1 MLIVEPAKRLSIDQI
16 LRHKWITKESDP
28 AFDSTLEKY
37 GLSAEVAEEEPIC
50 DVVVDYMLQLPAFKR
65 DDIVCVSIRLFFQ

>member
-16 LRHKWITKESDP
+16 LKHKWITQESDP
-28 AFDSTLEKY
+28 AFDSTLEKF
-37 GLSAEVAEEEPIC
+37 GLSAEVEEEEPIC

-65 DDIVCVSIRLFFQ
+65 DDIVCVSIHLNL